1 MNHSGFEYQYCNFS
15 QKHMNAKDRFE
26 DLTKQ
31 GCGRV
36 VMHKQANI
44 IHSYSLQCG
53 ILSANNSTVI
63 PEPSNRQFKV
73 GKKGF
78 VSEPFEEPSYEGIKM
93 ADNSILFTE
102 ESYRNLGKNLL
113 VSILD
118 AFDKNPYNRVY
129 NSRYKSIEMLRRLTA
144 FEIFHST

>member
-1 MNHSGFEYQYCNFS
+1 
-15 QKHMNAKDRFE
+15 
-26 DLTKQ
+26 
-31 GCGRV
+31 
-36 VMHKQANI
+36 
-44 IHSYSLQCG
+44 
-53 ILSANNSTVI
+53 
-63 PEPSNRQFKV
+63 
-73 GKKGF
+73 
-78 VSEPFEEPSYEGIKM
+78 M